1 LTRYGLFLVLILLFQ
16 NNFLCAAER
25 KYRIGFSQCTT
36 SDLWR
41 QTQLRLMEIEL
52 SFYPEMEL
60 IVKDADDN
68 TNNQIRQIQE
78 LVNSKIDLLIV
89 SPNESEPITPIV
101 EKVFDAGIPVIVID
115 RKVQTDHYS
124 AFIGGDN
131 FIIGVEAG
139 NYVAKILEGH
149 GKVLEIK
156 GLEGS
161 SPSIE
166 RHDGFMSVLNNYPDI
181 EVVKS
186 VSGNW
191 KEESANYLINDALKI
206 GLEFDLVFA
215 HNDVMAR
222 EVKKVTQ
229 QYRNTRN
236 IFVLGVDGLPGNE
249 GGIQMVLDNVL
260 DATFMYQ
267 TGGGLAIQT
276 ANDILNK
283 RRVSKQNI
291 IPTITID
298 KKNAPMLKTQTD
310 QIELLHNKIER
321 QKLLLTIETDRNKT
335 QSIILF
341 FLIAVLALTT
351 ALILMVFFSLK
362 NKKKINQLLVE
373 KNNEIEEQN
382 ELLKSQHEQL
392 KKIDEELQEA
402 TQAKLTFFTN
412 ISHEFKTPL
421 TLIKGPLENLL
432 EDNLKPSDVKKMY
445 QIMYRNTG
453 RLLKMIN
460 QLMDFRMVENKKM
473 KIKASEND
481 LKEFISDV
489 CESFKTL
496 AEKKQIT
503 LNYHFETN
511 HKLIWFDY
519 EKIEKVVF
527 NLLSNAFKFTPQ
539 HGQISINVTSH
550 QIDNPGLFSE
560 EVCIEV
566 KDSGEGIHEEE
577 VSKIFDRFYHTG
589 ESKIMKGTGIGLNFS
604 KELVEL
610 HRGRMSV
617 KSKLGNGTSIIFCLP
632 VGNLH
637 LVEEEMVKERTMEA
651 TKTKEM
657 EILPEPEL
665 ADNIAVS
672 HEHSNDN
679 IPSILVVEDMPDVL
693 EFIRVGLNGDYNIYT
708 AANGKEGI
716 QRVMDKEPDLIV
728 SDVMMPE
735 MDGFEMTRKLK
746 SDTKTSHIPIVLLT
760 AKTTVKDKIEGI
772 DGGADFFIEKPFNSS
787 LLKSSI
793 NNLLLSRKKLRE
805 HYRDT
810 LDFSAHGNEMNQLD
824 KQFLEKLRKIIL
836 ENLGNEELNVDEL
849 ASRLGISRVH
859 LYRKVKKLTDMS
871 VSEFVISVK
880 LKKSLEY
887 LRGSGK
893 TITEI
898 AYESGFSSQSYY
910 TRCFKDQFKISP
922 SDYLKQYRGTN

>member
-1 LTRYGLFLVLILLFQ
+1 MTKYGLLLILILFFQ
-16 NNFLCAAER
+16 DNILLGAEH
-25 KYRIGFSQCTT
+25 KYRVGFSQCTT

-52 SFYPEMEL
+52 SFYPEIEL
-60 IVKDADDN
+60 IVKDANDN
-68 TNNQIRQIQE
+68 TNNQIHQIDE
-78 LVNSKIDLLIV
+78 LVKSGIDLLIV
-89 SPNESEPITPIV
+89 SPNESKPITPIV
-101 EKVFDAGIPVIVID
+101 EKVYESGIPVIIID

-124 AFIGGDN
+124 SFIGGDN

-161 SPSIE
+161 SPSKE
-166 RHDGFMSVLNNYPDI
+166 RHDGFMSVLKDFPDI
-181 EVVKS
+181 EIVKS

-191 KEESANYLINDALKI
+191 KEESANYLINDALKNGI
-206 GLEFDLVFA
+206 KFDLVFA
-215 HNDVMAR
+215 HNDAMAK
-222 EVKKVTQ
+222 EVRKVTQ
-229 QYRNTRN
+229 QYRDTRD
-236 IFVLGVDGLPGNE
+236 IYVIGVDGLPGNN

-260 DATFMYQ
+260 NATFMYQ
-267 TGGGLAIQT
+267 TGGALAIQT
-276 ANDILNK
+276 ANDILNN

-321 QKLLLTIETDRNKT
+321 QKLLLTIESNKNRT

-341 FLIAVLALTT
+341 FLISVLVLTT
-351 ALILMVFFSLK
+351 ALILMIYFNLK
-362 NKKKINQLLVE
+362 SKKTVNKVLVE
-373 KNNEIEEQN
+373 KNNEIEKQN
-382 ELLKSQHEQL
+382 DLLKKQHEQL

-432 EDNLKPSDVKKMY
+432 EDNMKPADVKKMY
-445 QIMYRNTG
+445 QIMYRNTS
-453 RLLKMIN
+453 RLLQMIN

-473 KIKASEND
+473 KIKASENN
-481 LKEFISDV
+481 LEEMIADV

-496 AEKKQIT
+496 AEKKHIN
-503 LNYHFETN
+503 LSYHFATDQR
-511 HKLIWFDY
+511 LIWFDY
-519 EKIEKVVF
+519 EKVEKVIF
-527 NLLSNAFKFTPQ
+527 NLLSNAFKFTPVN
-539 HGQISINVTSH
+539 GQVLINVTSLR
-550 QIDNPGLFSE
+550 IDNPGLFSE

-566 KDSGEGIHEEE
+566 KDSGEGIPEAELP
-577 VSKIFDRFYHTG
+577 KIFDRFYHTG
-589 ESKIMKGTGIGLNFS
+589 DSKIIKGTGIGLNFS
-604 KELVEL
+604 KELIEL
-610 HRGRMSV
+610 HRGKMTV
-617 KSKLGNGTSIIFCLP
+617 KSKVGEGTSITLCLP

-637 LVEEEMVKERTMEA
+637 LVEEEMVKERTGPNN
-651 TKTKEM
+651 KTS
-657 EILPEPEL
+657 EINIL
-665 ADNIAVS
+665 ADSELVEDTSI
-672 HEHSNDN
+672 HDHDN
-679 IPSILVVEDMPDVL
+679 QKIPSILIVEDMPDVL

-708 AANGKEGI
+708 ATNGVEGI
-716 QRVMDKEPDLIV
+716 QRVMDKEPDLII

-760 AKTTVKDKIEGI
+760 AKTSVKDKIEGI
-772 DGGADFFIEKPFNSS
+772 DGGADFFIEKPFNST

-810 LDFSAHGNEMNQLD
+810 LDFGHSENEINHVD
-824 KQFLEKLRKIIL
+824 KQFLEKLRKTIL

-849 ASRLGISRVH
+849 ASILGISRVH

-871 VSEFVISVK
+871 VSEFVISIK

-887 LRGSGK
+887 LRNSGK

-898 AYESGFSSQSYY
+898 AYEAGFSSQSYY
-910 TRCFKDQFKISP
+910 TRCFKEQFKISP
-922 SDYLKQYRGTN
+922 SDYVKQHRQSN

>member
-1 LTRYGLFLVLILLFQ
+1 MTKYGFLFVLILIFQ
-16 NNFLCAAER
+16 NNVISGAER
-25 KYRIGFSQCTT
+25 KYKIGFSQCTT
-36 SDLWR
+36 NDLWR

-52 SFYPEMEL
+52 SFYPDMEMV
-60 IVKDADDN
+60 IKDANDN
-68 TNNQIRQIQE
+68 TNTQIRQIE
-78 LVNSKIDLLIV
+78 DLVISGIDLLIV
-89 SPNESEPITPIV
+89 SPNEAEPLTPVI
-101 EKVFDAGIPVIVID
+101 ERIYNSGIPVIVID

-131 FIIGVEAG
+131 YIIGVEAG
-139 NYVAKILEGH
+139 NYIAKILEGQ
-149 GKVLEIK
+149 GKILEIK

-161 SPSIE
+161 SPSQE
-166 RHDGFMSVLNNYPDI
+166 RHEGMMSVLQNYPGI
-181 EVVKS
+181 ELVKS

-191 KEESANYLINDALKI
+191 KGESANYLITQALNDRLD
-206 GLEFDLVFA
+206 FDLVFA
-215 HNDVMAR
+215 HNDVMAK
-222 EVKKVTQ
+222 EVRKVTQ
-229 QYRNTRN
+229 QFRDKRDVL
-236 IFVLGVDGLPGNE
+236 ILGVDGLPGND

-310 QIELLHNKIER
+310 QIELLHNKLDR
-321 QKLLLTIETDRNKT
+321 QKLLLTIEANRNRT
-335 QSIILF
+335 QSIVLF
-341 FLIAVLALTT
+341 FLIAVLTLTT
-351 ALILMVFFSLK
+351 ALILMIFFNLK
-362 NKKKINQLLVE
+362 SKKRVNKVLIE

-382 ELLKSQHEQL
+382 KLLKTQHEQL
-392 KKIDEELQEA
+392 KKIDQELQEA

-432 EDNLKPSDVKKMY
+432 EDNLSAGDVKKMY
-445 QIMYRNTG
+445 QIMYRNTL
-453 RLLKMIN
+453 RLLQMIN
-460 QLMDFRMVENKKM
+460 QLMDFRLVESKKM
-473 KIKASEND
+473 KIRASENN
-481 LKEFISDV
+481 LKEFIADV
-489 CESFKTL
+489 CESFKTM
-496 AEKKQIT
+496 AEKRQVS
-503 LNYHFETN
+503 LNYQYNTEYEN
-511 HKLIWFDY
+511 IWFDY
-519 EKIEKVVF
+519 EKVEKVMF
-527 NLLSNAFKFTPQ
+527 NLLSNSFKFTPKQ
-539 HGQISINVTSH
+539 GQINIIVSNHLV
-550 QIDNPGLFSE
+550 QNPGLFTE

-566 KDSGEGIHEEE
+566 RDSGEGIPEAEI
-577 VSKIFDRFYHTG
+577 SKIFDRFYHTG
-589 ESKIMKGTGIGLNFS
+589 ESKIIKGTGIGLNFS
-604 KELVEL
+604 KELIEL
-610 HRGRMSV
+610 HRGRMTV
-617 KSKLGNGTSIIFCLP
+617 KSKLGEGTSFLFCLP

-637 LVEEEMVKERTMEA
+637 LVEEEMVKERTGEKIA
-651 TKTKEM
+651 PAEM
-657 EILPEPEL
+657 EIIPEPE
-665 ADNIAVS
+665 IAVNQNS
-672 HEHSNDN
+672 SEPNKEKM
-679 IPSILVVEDMPDVL
+679 PSILVVEDMPDVL

-708 AANGKEGI
+708 ASNGKEGI
-716 QRVMDKEPDLIV
+716 ERAMDMEPDLIV

-793 NNLLLSRKKLRE
+793 NNLLLSRRKLRE
-805 HYRDT
+805 HYRNT
-810 LDFSAHGNEMNQLD
+810 LDFGHQDNEMNQLD
-824 KQFLEKLRKIIL
+824 KQFLEKLRRIIL
-836 ENLGNEELNVDEL
+836 DNLENEELNVDEI
-849 ASRLGISRVH
+849 ASMLGISRVH

-887 LRGSGK
+887 LRKSGK

-910 TRCFKDQFKISP
+910 TRCFKEQFKISP
-922 SDYLKQYRGTN
+922 SDYIKQHRRSN

>member
-1 LTRYGLFLVLILLFQ
+1 MIKYGLFLILILLFQ
-16 NNFLCAAER
+16 NSILSGAEH
-25 KYRIGFSQCTT
+25 KYKVGFSQCTT

-60 IVKDADDN
+60 IIKDANDN
-68 TNNQIRQIQE
+68 TYDQIRQIEE
-78 LVNSKIDLLIV
+78 LVNSNIDLLIV

-115 RKVQTDHYS
+115 RKVETDHYS

-161 SPSIE
+161 SPSME
-166 RHDGFMSVLNNYPDI
+166 RHEGLMSVLDNYPEID
-181 EVVKS
+181 VVKS

-191 KEESANYLINDALKI
+191 KEESANYLINDALKS

-229 QYRNTRN
+229 QFRNTRN

-267 TGGGLAIQT
+267 TGGSLAIQT

-321 QKLLLTIETDRNKT
+321 QKLLLAIETNRNKT
-335 QSIILF
+335 QSIVLF
-341 FLIAVLALTT
+341 FLIAVLILTS
-351 ALILMVFFSLK
+351 ALILMIYFSLK
-362 NKKKINQLLVE
+362 NKKHVNRVLVD

-382 ELLKSQHEQL
+382 NLLKIQHEQL
-392 KKIDEELQEA
+392 KKIDKELEEA

-432 EDNLKPSDVKKMY
+432 EEDVKPSDVKKMY
-445 QIMYRNTG
+445 QIMHRNTV
-453 RLLKMIN
+453 RLLQMIN
-460 QLMDFRMVENKKM
+460 QLMDFRMVESKKM
-473 KIKASEND
+473 KIKASRND
-481 LKEFISDV
+481 LEEFIRDIYD
-489 CESFKTL
+489 SFKTL
-496 AEKKQIT
+496 AEKRHIHLSYEIQT
-503 LNYHFETN
+503 RHQA
-511 HKLIWFDY
+511 IWFDY
-519 EKIEKVVF
+519 EKMEKVMF
-527 NLLSNAFKFTPQ
+527 NILSNAFKFTPLN
-539 HGQISINVTSH
+539 GRINIKVSKH
-550 QIDNPGLFSE
+550 KIDNPGLFSE

-566 KDSGEGIHEEE
+566 KDSGQGIPDDELP
-577 VSKIFDRFYHTG
+577 KIFDRFYHRG
-589 ESKIMKGTGIGLNFS
+589 ESKIIKGTGIGLNFS

-610 HRGRMSV
+610 HRGRMTV
-617 KSKLGNGTSIIFCLP
+617 KSKEGIGTSIFVYLP
-632 VGNLH
+632 LGNLH
-637 LVEEEMVKERTMEA
+637 LIEEEMVKEKPPTEKNRLNIVDIPYSTNEEFA
-651 TKTKEM
+651 STH
-657 EILPEPEL
+657 ILES
-665 ADNIAVS
+665 DNA
-672 HEHSNDN
+672 
-679 IPSILVVEDMPDVL
+679 PSILIVEDMPDVL
-693 EFIRVGLNGDYNIYT
+693 EFIRIGLNGDYNIYT
-708 AANGKEGI
+708 ATNGKEGI

-735 MDGFEMTRKLK
+735 MDGFEMTRRLK

-760 AKTTVKDKIEGI
+760 AKTGVQDKIEGI
-772 DGGADFFIEKPFNSS
+772 EGGADFFLEKPFNSS

-805 HYRDT
+805 HYRSN
-810 LDFSAHGNEMNQLD
+810 LDFSHSGNELNQVD
-824 KQFLEKLRKIIL
+824 KQFLDKLRKSVL
-836 ENLGNEELNVDEL
+836 DNLGKEEHNVDEL
-849 ASRLGISRVH
+849 ASSLNISRVH

-871 VSEFVISVK
+871 VSEFAVSVK
-880 LKKSLEY
+880 LKRSLEL
-887 LRGSGK
+887 LRNSGK

-922 SDYLKQYRGTN
+922 SEYIKQNRKAV

>member
-1 LTRYGLFLVLILLFQ
+1 MIKYGLFLILILLFQ
-16 NNFLCAAER
+16 NSILSGAEH
-25 KYRIGFSQCTT
+25 KYKVGFSQCTT

-60 IVKDADDN
+60 IIKDANDN
-68 TNNQIRQIQE
+68 TYDQIRQIEE
-78 LVNSKIDLLIV
+78 LVNSNIDLLIV

-115 RKVQTDHYS
+115 RKVETDHYS

-161 SPSIE
+161 SPSME
-166 RHDGFMSVLNNYPDI
+166 RHEGLMSVLDNYPEID
-181 EVVKS
+181 VVKS

-191 KEESANYLINDALKI
+191 KEESANYLINDALKS

-229 QYRNTRN
+229 QFRNTRN

-267 TGGGLAIQT
+267 TGGSLAIQT

-321 QKLLLTIETDRNKT
+321 QKLLLAIETNRNKT
-335 QSIILF
+335 QSIVLF
-341 FLIAVLALTT
+341 FLIAVLILTS
-351 ALILMVFFSLK
+351 ALILMIYFSLK
-362 NKKKINQLLVE
+362 NKKHVNRVLVD

-382 ELLKSQHEQL
+382 NLLKIQHEQL
-392 KKIDEELQEA
+392 KKIDKELEEA

-432 EDNLKPSDVKKMY
+432 EEDVKPSDVKKMY
-445 QIMYRNTG
+445 QIMHRNTV
-453 RLLKMIN
+453 RLLQMIN
-460 QLMDFRMVENKKM
+460 QLMDFRMVESKKM
-473 KIKASEND
+473 KIKASRND
-481 LKEFISDV
+481 LEEFIRDIYD
-489 CESFKTL
+489 SFKTL
-496 AEKKQIT
+496 AEKRHIHLSYEIQT
-503 LNYHFETN
+503 RHQA
-511 HKLIWFDY
+511 IWFDY
-519 EKIEKVVF
+519 EKMEKVMF
-527 NLLSNAFKFTPQ
+527 NILSNAFKFTPLN
-539 HGQISINVTSH
+539 GRINIKVSKH
-550 QIDNPGLFSE
+550 KIDNPGLFSE

-566 KDSGEGIHEEE
+566 KDSGQGIPDDELP
-577 VSKIFDRFYHTG
+577 KIFDRFYHRG
-589 ESKIMKGTGIGLNFS
+589 ESKIIKGTGIGLNFS

-610 HRGRMSV
+610 HRGRMTV
-617 KSKLGNGTSIIFCLP
+617 KSKEGIGTSIFVCLP
-632 VGNLH
+632 LGNLH
-637 LVEEEMVKERTMEA
+637 LIEEEMVKEKPPTEKNRLNIVDIPYSTNEEFA
-651 TKTKEM
+651 STH
-657 EILPEPEL
+657 ILES
-665 ADNIAVS
+665 DNA
-672 HEHSNDN
+672 
-679 IPSILVVEDMPDVL
+679 PSILIVEDMPDVL
-693 EFIRVGLNGDYNIYT
+693 EFIRIGLNGDYNIYT
-708 AANGKEGI
+708 ATNGKEGI

-735 MDGFEMTRKLK
+735 MDGFEMTR
-746 SDTKTSHIPIVLLT
+746 
-760 AKTTVKDKIEGI
+760 
-772 DGGADFFIEKPFNSS
+772 
-787 LLKSSI
+787 
-793 NNLLLSRKKLRE
+793 R
-805 HYRDT
+805 
-810 LDFSAHGNEMNQLD
+810 
-824 KQFLEKLRKIIL
+824 
-836 ENLGNEELNVDEL
+836 
-849 ASRLGISRVH
+849 
-859 LYRKVKKLTDMS
+859 
-871 VSEFVISVK
+871 
-880 LKKSLEY
+880 
-887 LRGSGK
+887 
-893 TITEI
+893 
-898 AYESGFSSQSYY
+898 
-910 TRCFKDQFKISP
+910 
-922 SDYLKQYRGTN
+922 